1 MFTFILEC
9 GEGWSRDEAQYASV
23 HGEEP
28 VRTLHP
34 CTCIVSAAPPLT
46 GEDKTLADKTLAPAP
61 PALCLRWTGVS
72 AILSLT
78 ERCTCRYDG
87 CVS

>member
-1 MFTFILEC
+1 MKLNMPAFMGKSRYAPFTPA
-9 GEGWSRDEAQYASV
+9 RA
-23 HGEEP
+23 
-28 VRTLHP
+28 
-34 CTCIVSAAPPLT
+34 SAAPPLMR
-46 GEDKTLADKTLAPAP
+46 EDKTLADKTLAPAP